1 VLRFSGE
8 RRTLEWAVKIWP
20 NPMGRAGAWV
30 DFQAQR
36 SEGATLQVFD
46 LQGVVVFSEKIP
58 AHGGL
63 RIPGEVFPRAGVYF
77 YRIEGA
83 AGSAVGKLVFAA
95 K

>member
-1 VLRFSGE
+1 
-8 RRTLEWAVKIWP
+8 
-20 NPMGRAGAWV
+20 MGRAGAWV

-46 LQGVVVFSEKIP
+46 WQGVVVFSEKIP

-63 RIPGEVFPRAGVYF
+63 HIPGGGVPRAGVYF
-77 YRIEGA
+77 YRIGGA

-95 K
+95 E